1 MLNHKQT
8 MAMAQTQRLSNV
20 FEERVRSLTDD
31 QYCLRVRTRL
41 SNIWLARLH
50 HMSNGNDIVIKAYP
64 KENRIIQY
72 TNKIKTHEEVLGT
85 CSEEDNQALLDHIFS
100 RP

>member
-1 MLNHKQT
+1 MEQ
-8 MAMAQTQRLSNV
+8 AQTLRLFKI

-31 QYCLRVRTRL
+31 QYCLRVLTRL

-64 KENRIIQY
+64 KENRIVQY
-72 TNKIKTHEEVLGT
+72 TNKIKTHDEVLGQPQ
-85 CSEEDNQALLDHIFS
+85 EEDTQALLDYIFS

>member
-1 MLNHKQT
+1 MEQ
-8 MAMAQTQRLSNV
+8 AQKLRLFKV

-31 QYCLRVRTRL
+31 QYCLSVLSRL
-41 SNIWLARLH
+41 SNIWFARLH
-50 HMSNGNDIVIKAYP
+50 HMSNGNDIVIKAFP
-64 KENRIIQY
+64 KENRIVQY

-85 CSEEDNQALLDHIFS
+85 GYEEDKQALLDSIFS

>member
-1 MLNHKQT
+1 MEQ
-8 MAMAQTQRLSNV
+8 AQTQRLFKI

-31 QYCLRVRTRL
+31 QYCLRVLTRL
-41 SNIWLARLH
+41 SNIWCARLH

-64 KENRIIQY
+64 KENRIVQY
-72 TNKIKTHEEVLGT
+72 TNKVKTHEEVLGQQQ
-85 CSEEDNQALLDHIFS
+85 EEDTQALLDYIFS

>member
-1 MLNHKQT
+1 MEQ
-8 MAMAQTQRLSNV
+8 AQTQRLSKI

-31 QYCLRVRTRL
+31 QYCLRVLSRL
-41 SNIWLARLH
+41 SNIWFARLH

-64 KENRIIQY
+64 KENRIVQY
-72 TNKIKTHEEVLGT
+72 TNKVKTHEEVLGQKQ
-85 CSEEDNQALLDHIFS
+85 EEDTQALLDYIFS

>member
-1 MLNHKQT
+1 MEQ
-8 MAMAQTQRLSNV
+8 AQTLRLFKI
-20 FEERVRSLTDD
+20 FEERVCSLKDD
-31 QYCLRVRTRL
+31 HYCLRVLTRL
-41 SNIWLARLH
+41 SNIWIAKLH

-64 KENRIIQY
+64 NENRIVQY

-85 CSEEDNQALLDHIFS
+85 ATEEDNQALLDYIFS

>member
-1 MLNHKQT
+1 MEQ
-8 MAMAQTQRLSNV
+8 AQTLRLFKI

-31 QYCLRVRTRL
+31 QYCLRVLTKL
-41 SNIWLARLH
+41 SNIWFARLH

-64 KENRIIQY
+64 KENRIVQY
-72 TNKIKTHEEVLGT
+72 TNKVKTHEEVLGQQQ
-85 CSEEDNQALLDHIFS
+85 EEDTQALLDYIFS